1 MIEKTR
7 QPKKSNQN
15 ASTANLQL
23 LLCYQKPYNNDD
35 NSYSHRGGEKKN
47 ERKENEKQNEIWK
60 NIMSNLRMDV
70 PTLYL
75 PVVKF
80 VFNEKMKKI
89 VCVDTIPLKYLTTT
103 QIPSRNI

>member
-1 MIEKTR
+1 
-7 QPKKSNQN
+7 
-15 ASTANLQL
+15 
-23 LLCYQKPYNNDD
+23 
-35 NSYSHRGGEKKN
+35 
-47 ERKENEKQNEIWK
+47 
-60 NIMSNLRMDV
+60 MDV

-103 QIPSRNI
+103 QILSRNI